1 MGHSELQHQ
10 GMAQVEMFQ
19 GQLDIEIMEGC
30 KESVTEI
37 KMYMDGSWRY
47 CYINIKR

>member
-1 MGHSELQHQ
+1 MGHSELPHQ

-19 GQLDIEIMEGC
+19 GQLGIEIMGGG

-37 KMYMDGSWRY
+37 KCKWLGGGGTAT
-47 CYINIKR
+47 YI